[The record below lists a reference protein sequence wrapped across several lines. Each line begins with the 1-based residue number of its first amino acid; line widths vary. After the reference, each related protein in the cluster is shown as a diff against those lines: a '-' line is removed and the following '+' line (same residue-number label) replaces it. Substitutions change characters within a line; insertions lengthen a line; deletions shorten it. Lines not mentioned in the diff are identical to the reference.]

1 MNVQKRIS
9 ALTVLLIAALW
20 LAPQAIAGEPLPKGW
35 MAGNVQEYD
44 AGIDRAVF
52 KQGKAGAYI
61 RSIAERPGSFG
72 TVMQTF
78 SADNY
83 LDKRVRMTAFVK
95 ADRIAGWAGLWMRVD
110 GVGEENHALS
120 FDNMQKRPIKRTLPW
135 QKYHIVLDVPENSQT
150 ITFGILLSGTGHAWL
165 DEFKFEIVGKMCP
178 LPVAPNR
185 SFQRNRSVPGSSG
198 SPKRRM
204 QLDVPKAAA
213 DVQRLAAVLIGV

>member
-165 DEFKFEIVGKMCP
+165 DEFKFEIVGK
-178 LPVAPNR
+178 
-185 SFQRNRSVPGSSG
+185 
-198 SPKRRM
+198 
-204 QLDVPKAAA
+204 DVPVTGRTKPQLPKEPLSPGFEREPEKK
-213 DVQRLAAVLIGV
+213 DAVRRPKGRG